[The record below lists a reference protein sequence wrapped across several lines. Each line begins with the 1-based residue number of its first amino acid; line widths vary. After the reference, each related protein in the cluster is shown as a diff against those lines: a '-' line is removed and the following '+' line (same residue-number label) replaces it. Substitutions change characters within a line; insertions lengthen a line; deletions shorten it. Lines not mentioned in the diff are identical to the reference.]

1 MPSFPSLARSI
12 IILHCFSFFVASL
25 ILALSCPDCGIKS
38 LCMNPLFAILTM
50 GYHAAML
57 LIAFRR
63 PDDAPNLSVGY
74 TITAYLLSCAWLGA
88 YIAMAI
94 ILSSRA
100 KELSFFDLRI
110 EIPQTMGIAQK
121 IQVMLDPLESAVI
134 GNIAVKS
141 TIQRRRRCNLKWK
154 EASSP
159 CD

>member
-1 MPSFPSLARSI
+1 
-12 IILHCFSFFVASL
+12 
-25 ILALSCPDCGIKS
+25 
-38 LCMNPLFAILTM
+38 MNPLFAIFTM
-50 GYHAAML
+50 GYHTTML

-100 KELSFFDLRI
+100 KELSFFDLQI
-110 EIPQTMGIAQK
+110 EIPQTMRVTQK
-121 IQVMLDPLESAVI
+121 IQIMLDPLECAII

-141 TIQRRRRCNLKWK
+141 TIKSRQRRNLKLE
-154 EASSP
+154 EA
-159 CD
+159 CN

>member
-1 MPSFPSLARSI
+1 MPSFPSLTKSV

-25 ILALSCPDCGIKS
+25 ILALSCWDCGIIS
-38 LCMNPLFAILTM
+38 VCMNPLFAILTM
-50 GYHAAML
+50 GYHTTML
-57 LIAFRR
+57 LIEFRR

-100 KELSFFDLRI
+100 KEMSFFDLRI
-110 EIPQTMGIAQK
+110 EIPQTRVTQK
-121 IQVMLDPLESAVI
+121 IQIMLDPLECVII

-141 TIQRRRRCNLKWK
+141 TIKNRRRRNLESK
-154 EASSP
+154 EAPPS
-159 CD
+159 CN